1 MNSPPDAG
9 ARVARKTGE
18 PGARRSLRPD
28 AAHQRRSIGSRPG
41 LRLAED
47 SLLQVADVAAWL
59 DISTTSVY
67 RLAERREI
75 PFYRLRGA
83 LRFAKEDVERFL
95 ARQRV
100 EAAEH

>member
-1 MNSPPDAG
+1 
-9 ARVARKTGE
+9 
-18 PGARRSLRPD
+18 
-28 AAHQRRSIGSRPG
+28 
-41 LRLAED
+41 
-47 SLLQVADVAAWL
+47 VADVAAWL